1 MVDGGGGGSDLDL
14 PTTLFL
20 HNSPQTFAGTLI
32 HSECFVLNQSVTYIM
47 SKFQV
52 QRRSVSSW
60 GTESKGNLSQ
70 KLEFLLENLENTNW
84 VNSTQ
89 EQHMVLK
96 VYQDIPY
103 YGQTLM
109 TCDLLAVSLLHATES
124 NKVLYR
130 MQ

>member
-1 MVDGGGGGSDLDL
+1 
-14 PTTLFL
+14 
-20 HNSPQTFAGTLI
+20 
-32 HSECFVLNQSVTYIM
+32 M